1 MARVKWCMQDLVV
14 VLPDICGGYG
24 IGRNS
29 RIAVL
34 SAPGSSDSEPDCHFH
49 PKARALSIAGTTS
62 VIATRV
68 RQAKCYERIPDAQQ
82 CAAYRRTRSPSE
94 ADFAMDGTV
103 AIAAAAELPTPRRN
117 RRLAIPFIRISSNR
131 GSRRAT
137 H

>member
-49 PKARALSIAGTTS
+49 PKARALSIAGDHQRYRDASQTGQMLREDTGR
-62 VIATRV
+62 AAMRGLP
-68 RQAKCYERIPDAQQ
+68 PDKE
-82 CAAYRRTRSPSE
+82 PE
-94 ADFAMDGTV
+94 
-103 AIAAAAELPTPRRN
+103 
-117 RRLAIPFIRISSNR
+117 
-131 GSRRAT
+131 
-137 H
+137 